1 MSLLFFEADNPLIAK
16 DNLVLVQIDSCESS
30 VDTGRRQRQAFRFAL
45 ATARLLITYDTPSR
59 TENIDGFRVA
69 SVVVSYALL
78 VQCPD
83 PYWSFKDWSHRQPV
97 NRFAAAA
104 ALGFGKVHR
113 VVSKAVNV
121 FGLILVSA
129 PPWLERRL

>member
-1 MSLLFFEADNPLIAK
+1 M
-16 DNLVLVQIDSCESS
+16 LVQIDSCESS

-45 ATARLLITYDTPSR
+45 ATARLLITYDMPSR

-83 PYWSFKDWSHRQPV
+83 PYWSFKDWSHRQPCESLRGGSGSGV
-97 NRFAAAA
+97 RESSPCSFQS
-104 ALGFGKVHR
+104 G
-113 VVSKAVNV
+113 
-121 FGLILVSA
+121 
-129 PPWLERRL
+129 